1 MSLGQGGFGQQGFER
16 LAAGDE
22 SFAEEF
28 KSDGRRMWLP
38 RREL

>member
-1 MSLGQGGFGQQGFER
+1 MSLDQRGFGQQDFGH
-16 LAAGDE
+16 LATEDE
-22 SFAEEF
+22 NLAEEF